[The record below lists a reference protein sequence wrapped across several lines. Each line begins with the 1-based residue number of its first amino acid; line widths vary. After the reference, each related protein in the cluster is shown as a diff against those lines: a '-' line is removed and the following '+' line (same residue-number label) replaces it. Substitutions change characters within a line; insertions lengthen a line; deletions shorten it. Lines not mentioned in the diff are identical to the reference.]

1 MDRKRKA
8 ILTRR
13 QFAASGATLVPIAAI
28 GGAALAQTDSSNSE
42 GIQMTKKDDIFLLTI
57 RGALKPPTWEE
68 SRKTHNMTAGNPD
81 GVAAARA
88 LGDLSHNVYVPI
100 GDTAGDATEL
110 LIMDLW
116 NSHDGFGQFFS
127 TEEVQAGG
135 GLIFDGE
142 PQRDL
147 WGKAADFASYNLPI
161 PAGRE
166 PCCVGLVR
174 GVAKSREAALAGFNQ
189 MADDTINA
197 ARMDGIISHEI
208 YMALPQPG
216 QDASLEILGVDVWMD
231 AEGMGRFYSN
241 PDHMAPLQSVFA
253 APPATS
259 AWTRPAGEWIVW

>member
-1 MDRKRKA
+1 
-8 ILTRR
+8 
-13 QFAASGATLVPIAAI
+13 
-28 GGAALAQTDSSNSE
+28 
-42 GIQMTKKDDIFLLTI
+42 MTKIDDIFLLTI
-57 RGALKPPTWEE
+57 RGALKPTTWED
-68 SRKTHNMTAGNPD
+68 SRTTHNMTAGNPD

-100 GDTAGDATEL
+100 GDTDGDATEL

-116 NSHDGFGQFFS
+116 NSHEGFDKFFS
-127 TEEVQAGG
+127 DAEVQAGG
-135 GLIFDGE
+135 GMIFDGQ

-147 WGKAADFASYNLPI
+147 WRKAADFAAYNLPV

-174 GVAKSREAALAGFNQ
+174 GLAKSREAALAGFNQ
-189 MADDTINA
+189 MANDTINA
-197 ARMDGIISHEI
+197 ARLEGMISHEI

-216 QDASLEILGVDVWMD
+216 KPPSMEILGVDVWMD

-241 PDHMAPLQSVFA
+241 PDHMAPLSDVFA
-253 APPATS
+253 GTPATS